1 MKSSTLAIRL
11 LLLTFAP
18 LLSQCASAV
27 RKDTRPLPATAT
39 SGTPASAKKEAAQVD
54 AKKTSRTEASK
65 SAAASDD
72 LDEYAVVEIA
82 DPLEKINRGTFWL
95 NDKLY
100 LLIFRPISK
109 GYEKVIPKPARK
121 GIDNAYDN
129 IKFPV
134 RLVNHALQGKFK
146 RVGRETEKFLLNT
159 VVGVGGLIRVSDK
172 VPMLAEL
179 PDQDTGLTFAKWG
192 MGHGA
197 YIVIPFLG
205 PSSVRDGIGLL
216 GDYAM
221 NPVNFAIY
229 WHDAPDWTLIP
240 PSGNTL
246 RALPSQLGAYDA
258 AKNDAIDPYIA
269 VRSAYVQFREEA
281 VRK

>member
-1 MKSSTLAIRL
+1 MRSLTHFIRL
-11 LLLTFAP
+11 LLAGLAP
-18 LLSQCASAV
+18 LLCQCTSVV
-27 RKDTRPLPATAT
+27 RKDAKPLSVTATNGTPATAKANAANAGST
-39 SGTPASAKKEAAQVD
+39 EVTDASH
-54 AKKTSRTEASK
+54 
-65 SAAASDD
+65 AAAATDD

-82 DPLEKINRGTFWL
+82 DPFERINRGTFWV

-109 GYEKVIPKPARK
+109 GYEKVVPKPARR

-134 RLVNHALQGKFK
+134 RLVNHVLQGKFK

-172 VPMLAEL
+172 VPALAEL
-179 PDQDTGLTFAKWG
+179 PDQDTGATFAKWG

-197 YIVIPFLG
+197 YVVIPFLG

-221 NPVNFAIY
+221 NPVNWAIY
-229 WHDAPDWTLIP
+229 WHDAPDWTIIP
-240 PSGNTL
+240 PSGHTL

-258 AKNDAIDPYIA
+258 AKSDAIDPYIA
-269 VRSAYVQFREEA
+269 VRSAYVQFREAA

>member
-1 MKSSTLAIRL
+1 MKSPTLVIRL
-11 LLLTFAP
+11 LLLGLAP
-18 LLSQCASAV
+18 LLCQCASVA
-27 RKDTRPLPATAT
+27 RKDSKPLPATAT
-39 SGTPASAKKEAAQVD
+39 KGTPAPAKANGAKGGSTEVSDASLSATA
-54 AKKTSRTEASK
+54 T
-65 SAAASDD
+65 DD
-72 LDEYAVVEIA
+72 LDEYAVVAIA
-82 DPLEKINRGTFWL
+82 DPLERLNRGTFWL

-172 VPMLAEL
+172 VPVLAEL
-179 PDQDTGLTFAKWG
+179 PDQDTGATFAKWG

-269 VRSAYVQFREEA
+269 VRSAYVQFREAA
-281 VRK
+281 VKK

>member
-1 MKSSTLAIRL
+1 MKSPAHVIRL
-11 LLLTFAP
+11 LLLGLAP
-18 LLSQCASAV
+18 LLCQCTSVV
-27 RKDTRPLPATAT
+27 RKDAKPLAVTAKNEAPT
-39 SGTPASAKKEAAQVD
+39 TTNASAAKSDSTKVSD
-54 AKKTSRTEASK
+54 ASQP
-65 SAAASDD
+65 AAATDD

-82 DPLEKINRGTFWL
+82 DPLERLNRGTFWL

-109 GYEKVIPKPARK
+109 GYEKVIPKPARR

-134 RLVNHALQGKFK
+134 RLVNHALQGQFK

-172 VPMLAEL
+172 VPVLAEL
-179 PDQDTGLTFAKWG
+179 PDQDTGATFAKWG

-216 GDYAM
+216 GDYAL

-246 RALPSQLGAYDA
+246 RALPSQLGAYDS
-258 AKNDAIDPYIA
+258 AKSDAVDPYIA
-269 VRSAYVQFREEA
+269 IRIAYVQFSEA
-281 VRK
+281 AVKK